1 MAEKKLIKINLFLFT
16 LIIGVLLPSL
26 VNGAQVREWFE
37 KESVFGGEV
46 YLKSAGNPKNPAV
59 VLVHGLG
66 DEAST
71 CWNDLFE
78 RLQSNYFVFSFDLPG
93 FGRSSKANVVYSPI
107 NYSRLIHQLTHEHVA
122 RPFHLIGHSMGG
134 AISLQYTH
142 DHPETV
148 KTLTLI
154 DAAGILH
161 RQAYT
166 KYLAPLGIDRVFNQY
181 NLFDDRKVT
190 NLAGVLMSALEKRA
204 PIDMSLLINLE
215 PFRTKVL
222 KGEPS
227 AIAGLALVQND
238 FSRVPETIHQPTL
251 IVWGEQDK
259 IAPVRTGYMLESLM
273 PNARL
278 ELIPG
283 GHIAFIE
290 QPERFYKLL
299 KPHLSQTW
307 KPARELLNK
316 PAQNA
321 YRKTVECRGQ
331 SDRVISGRIGSL
343 LIENCQNILIQ
354 DAEINSAV
362 VIDSSVTLRNSRI
375 ISLDTALTVH
385 NATVT
390 VTAGHIEGRIAIEAY
405 NSRLDIA
412 GTQLVAQEAAV
423 AAPVDSTLVFSL
435 ARIDSPLYPDIVIH
449 GMKIVTPGTSL

>member
-1 MAEKKLIKINLFLFT
+1 MTLMNLSMINRFL
-16 LIIGVLLPSL
+16 LLLMIGSLLPTL
-26 VNGAQVREWFE
+26 LNAAQAREWFE
-37 KESVFGGEV
+37 NESVFGGEV
-46 YLKSAGNPKNPAV
+46 YLKSGGNPENPAV
-59 VLVHGLG
+59 VLIHGLG

-71 CWNDLFE
+71 CWDDLFK
-78 RLQSNYFVFSFDLPG
+78 RLPDDYFVLAFDLPG
-93 FGRSSKANVVYSPI
+93 FGRSSKANVVYSPA
-107 NYSRLIHQLTHEHVA
+107 NYSRLIRLLTRKHLGKA
-122 RPFHLIGHSMGG
+122 FHLVGHSMGG

-142 DHPETV
+142 DYPESV
-148 KTLTLI
+148 KTLTLV
-154 DAAGILH
+154 DPAGILH

-166 KYLAPLGIDRVFNQY
+166 KYLAPLGIDRVLNQY

-190 NLAGVLMSALEKRA
+190 SLAGALMSALEKRA
-204 PIDMSLLINLE
+204 PVDMDLLINLE

-222 KGEPS
+222 RGEPS

-259 IAPVRTGYMLESLM
+259 IAPVRTGYVLESLI

-283 GHIAFIE
+283 GHVAFIE
-290 QPERFYKLL
+290 QPQRFYELL
-299 KPHLSQTW
+299 KPQLEQTW
-307 KPARELLNK
+307 KPPREQVMK

-321 YRKTVECRGQ
+321 YRATVECRGE
-331 SDRVISGRIGSL
+331 SDQVYSGRIGSL

-354 DAEINSAV
+354 DAEINNAV

-385 NATVT
+385 NATLT
-390 VTAGHIEGRIAIEAY
+390 LTAGHVEGRIAIETY

-412 GTQLVAQEAAV
+412 GTQLVGQEAV
-423 AAPVDSTLVFSL
+423 VEAPVDSTLVFSL
-435 ARIDSPLYPDIVIH
+435 VRIDSPLYPELVIH
-449 GMKIVTPGTSL
+449 GMKIVSPGTSL